1 VTECS
6 DAETDAIAAVLG
18 GRRES
23 FRVLV
28 EAHQDRVWRLCL
40 LMLGDAGLAEDAAQE
55 AFVTAFRRLPLF
67 SPERGSFGTW
77 LLTISR
83 NLCCNVR
90 RKKMPVTLAILPDQ
104 PGETGSSPS
113 DFACRKERFEALDA
127 ALAALPAEYRAAFIL
142 AEIEELPHAEIALI
156 EDVPVG
162 TVKSRLH
169 RARLALRGAL
179 GAVYTELNEC
189 PP

>member
-1 VTECS
+1 VIKSS
-6 DAETDAIAAVLG
+6 DAETHAIAAVLG

-40 LMLGDAGLAEDAAQE
+40 LMLVDAGLAEDAAQE
-55 AFVTAFRRLPLF
+55 AFASAFRRLPLF

-104 PGETGSSPS
+104 PGETGSTGPLL
-113 DFACRKERFEALDA
+113 RHGRQPP
-127 ALAALPAEYRAAFIL
+127 ALAGQ
-142 AEIEELPHAEIALI
+142 PH
-156 EDVPVG
+156 
-162 TVKSRLH
+162 H
-169 RARLALRGAL
+169 RVHLLCESLRGTC
-179 GAVYTELNEC
+179 G
-189 PP
+189 